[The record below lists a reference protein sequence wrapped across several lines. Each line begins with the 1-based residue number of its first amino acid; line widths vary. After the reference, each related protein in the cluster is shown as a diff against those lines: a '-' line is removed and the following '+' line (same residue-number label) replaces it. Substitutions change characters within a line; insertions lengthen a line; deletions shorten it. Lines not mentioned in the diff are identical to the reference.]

1 MKEIPILFNTEMVQ
15 AILEGRKTM
24 TRRIIKTTHHG
35 WDCQKMIFALS
46 RTIKAHFTKISSL
59 IGFHAFFTGDGFEDH
74 KLGTKCPYGQ
84 LGDVLWV
91 RETWCL
97 PSLYDGF
104 ESDYYFKAG
113 FSSAN
118 IETRHASKSWK
129 PSIHMP
135 KEAARIWLSV
145 EEIRVERLRDITQ
158 EDAISEG
165 IKFSRLFEEWG
176 GVVPHPKVKDHYRW
190 YANPVDA
197 FNNLWIHIN
206 GEESFKAN
214 PWLWVVKF
222 RVLSTTG
229 KPSF

>member
-24 TRRIIKTTHHG
+24 TRRIIDPQPEVGEYPQTKLNG
-35 WDCQKMIFALS
+35 YYWKNKFY
-46 RTIKAHFTKISSL
+46 FTKYDRKDISLVDNSR
-59 IGFHAFFTGDGFEDH
+59 
-74 KLGTKCPYGQ
+74 YGQ
-84 LGDVLWV
+84 PGDVLWV
-91 RETWCL
+91 RETFCL

-104 ESDYYFKAG
+104 EKDYYFKAG
-113 FSSAN
+113 FSSSDIKDRN
-118 IETRHASKSWK
+118 ASQSWK

-135 KEAARIWLSV
+135 KVAARIWLQV